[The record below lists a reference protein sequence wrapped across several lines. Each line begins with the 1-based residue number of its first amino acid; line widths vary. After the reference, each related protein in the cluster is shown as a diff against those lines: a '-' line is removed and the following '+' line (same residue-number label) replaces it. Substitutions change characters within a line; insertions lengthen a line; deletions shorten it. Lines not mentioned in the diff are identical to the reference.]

1 LYHRREGGLA
11 LSTIFT
17 CLYLN
22 KYLMQVPKAT
32 PLHDFS
38 AQSESYA
45 ASHLLSQ
52 LHKYS
57 QARELKRRILVSKMI
72 QKVTLNS
79 KSSRSKNTTDFT
91 HRYFGGRGAY
101 NAHLGASW
109 PDAVLF
115 RSSLSTIY
123 SCKFQYVAF
132 APNLLAL
139 FATDRSPSHS
149 PFLAQFVKCLRIMK
163 YIPVFNLEPT
173 AWTC

>member
-38 AQSESYA
+38 TQSESYA

-91 HRYFGGRGAY
+91 HRYLVDA
-101 NAHLGASW
+101 AHTTHTSELHGLMQFSSDLHFQLSTAANFNTSLSLLTCW
-109 PDAVLF
+109 H
-115 RSSLSTIY
+115 SSLCY
-123 SCKFQYVAF
+123 S
-132 APNLLAL
+132 
-139 FATDRSPSHS
+139 
-149 PFLAQFVKCLRIMK
+149 
-163 YIPVFNLEPT
+163 
-173 AWTC
+173 